1 MPHPRYSA
9 APRFQSEARTRP
21 FVDIPAMSIPETGIE
36 FGTSRRDSHEALSES
51 YIRQIDSA
59 RQRGDLAEEAR
70 VRQEFEGFL
79 AAFRAVEQLNQL
91 VPVRSI
97 LAGEPLPSEADV
109 EEIRELL
116 ITLEDWRPDSI
127 DGHLVRGCALLLT
140 GKPDNALLIFNRMLA
155 EGEGGVYLHCA
166 RGQALLAL
174 GRSAQAEES
183 FKHGFELDQDE
194 SLSLIGRG
202 RACMELGRP
211 DEALVAFRRAL
222 HLERFRA
229 EIWFLCGDALLMAGR
244 SDEALLFLRRGLALA
259 PDNEAANISVA
270 RALSLLGRGREA
282 LLAYEQVFSHRDD
295 AEKPAHSARAIEPIV
310 EQLSKG
316 QEKTIIR
323 RTRAD
328 RPLRFKTRH
337 VILAAFGIALI
348 GFLLGLQS

>member
-1 MPHPRYSA
+1 MGIDYEA
-9 APRFQSEARTRP
+9 A
-21 FVDIPAMSIPETGIE
+21 
-36 FGTSRRDSHEALSES
+36 RRESHEALSES
-51 YIRQIDSA
+51 YIRQIDSS
-59 RQRGDLAEEAR
+59 RQRGDMAEEAR

-97 LAGEPLPSEADV
+97 LAGEPLPCEADLEQV
-109 EEIRELL
+109 RELL
-116 ITLEDWRPDSI
+116 TTLKDWRPDSI
-127 DGHLVRGCALLLT
+127 DGHMVRGCAYLLSGKAAEALT
-140 GKPDNALLIFNRMLA
+140 IFNRMLA

-183 FKHGFELDQDE
+183 FKHGGDLDQDE
-194 SLSLIGRG
+194 ALTLIGRG

-229 EIWFLCGDALLMAGR
+229 ETWFLCGDSLLMAGR

-270 RALSLLGRGREA
+270 RALSSLGRGREA
-282 LLAYEQVFSHRDD
+282 LIAYEQVFSRRNEG
-295 AEKPAHSARAIEPIV
+295 EKPAHSARAIEPIV

-316 QEKTIIR
+316 QEKSVIR
-323 RTRAD
+323 RTRSD
-328 RPLRFKTRH
+328 RPLRLKARYVT
-337 VILAAFGIALI
+337 LAAFGIALF
-348 GFLLGLQS
+348 GFLLGLRS